1 MIDAFFHIFKPL
13 SFINSNSL
21 SLLSSF
27 KPTKK
32 IQAYFPFSSSLIIRS
47 KEFAKES
54 EIHIHL
60 SSGAKRKDCSGAKE
74 RSSSPTI
81 GGEDRDF
88 VWRFEESRLIRF
100 EESRLIRSQ

>member
-32 IQAYFPFSSSLIIRS
+32 IQAYFPFSSFFFNY
-47 KEFAKES
+47 KEQRICE
-54 EIHIHL
+54 
-60 SSGAKRKDCSGAKE
+60 
-74 RSSSPTI
+74 
-81 GGEDRDF
+81 
-88 VWRFEESRLIRF
+88 
-100 EESRLIRSQ
+100 